1 VRAVAIALL
10 AAAAL
15 LSACA
20 SPPPP
25 EPPRTGNR
33 IHVVQAGET
42 LWRISQRYG
51 TTVDAIARANQMVD
65 PTRVSIGQRLY
76 IPAGT
81 ASLSRTGEGYRA
93 VNPRGR
99 SSGDVDFFW
108 PVRGRVSSGFGY
120 RNGAH
125 HDGID
130 IPARKGTPVRA
141 AEAGRVVHSGNSLAG
156 YGNMVILKHTGAFS
170 TVYAHNRKNLVRVGQ
185 FVDKGDVIA
194 EVGDTGRATA
204 PHVHFEIR
212 HNGSPRNPVKYLP

>member
-1 VRAVAIALL
+1 VAALL
-10 AAAAL
+10 AA
-15 LSACA
+15 CG

-25 EPPRTGNR
+25 IEPPRHENR
-33 IHVVQAGET
+33 VHVVQAGET

-51 TTVDAIARANQMVD
+51 TTVDAIARANHMID

-76 IPAGT
+76 VPAGT
-81 ASLSRTGEGYRA
+81 TSLKRTGKGYRA

-99 SSGDVDFFW
+99 ASRDVKFFW
-108 PVRGRVSSGFGY
+108 PVRGTISSGFGH

-125 HDGID
+125 HDGVD
-130 IPARKGTPVRA
+130 IPARKGTAIRA
-141 AEAGRVVHSGNSLAG
+141 AEAGRVVHSSNSLAG

-212 HNGSPRNPVKYLP
+212 HNGSPRNPVQYLP

>member
-1 VRAVAIALL
+1 
-10 AAAAL
+10 
-15 LSACA
+15 
-20 SPPPP
+20 
-25 EPPRTGNR
+25 
-33 IHVVQAGET
+33 VVQSGEN

-51 TTVDAIARANQMVD
+51 TTVDAIARANQMAD
-65 PTRVSIGQRLY
+65 PTQVSIGQRLY

-81 ASLSRTGEGYRA
+81 AALQRTGEGYRA

-99 SSGDVDFFW
+99 TAGDVEFFW
-108 PVRGRVSSGFGY
+108 PVRGTISSGFGS
-120 RNGAH
+120 RDGAH

-130 IPARKGTPVRA
+130 IPARKGTSIRA
-141 AEAGRVVHSGNSLAG
+141 AEAGRVVHSSNSLAG

-194 EVGDTGRATA
+194 EVGDTGRASA

-212 HNGSPRNPVKYLP
+212 HNGSPRNPVQYLP